1 MLMFFSVFCCK
12 FLNNNKTDSVN
23 SNVNGIEM
31 RSNEDFKVHTYN
43 NENLMKV
50 GGICRKKSIIDL
62 DYIPMTHR
70 YP

>member
-31 RSNEDFKVHTYN
+31 RSNEDLKVHTYN

-50 GGICRKKSIIDL
+50 GYVERSPLLILIT
-62 DYIPMTHR
+62 YQ
-70 YP
+70 